1 MIEPILLPAL
11 LIGVFAGILT
21 GLMGSSGVAVVVPG
35 MILLGYSAHQ
45 AIGISLAVDMFASIV
60 VTLVYQRHKSVN
72 LREGIWIAL
81 TAVLGAQIGSRLSA
95 FVPGAGISGGFGV
108 FTIISAIFFWRFGTQ
123 SNLNWLQTSRFTSQ
137 LERHAMAAS
146 AVIGLVIGAF
156 SGMFGAGGGMMFMFA
171 LILLGY
177 DLHHAVGT
185 STLIMGLTTASG
197 ALGHAMIGNL
207 PLLPMIGASLGTI
220 LSGSLASRFANQ
232 INEQALGRVIA
243 VVFGIMGLFTIL
255 SQRI

>member
-1 MIEPILLPAL
+1 
-11 LIGVFAGILT
+11 
-21 GLMGSSGVAVVVPG
+21 
-35 MILLGYSAHQ
+35 
-45 AIGISLAVDMFASIV
+45 
-60 VTLVYQRHKSVN
+60 
-72 LREGIWIAL
+72 
-81 TAVLGAQIGSRLSA
+81 
-95 FVPGAGISGGFGV
+95 
-108 FTIISAIFFWRFGTQ
+108 
-123 SNLNWLQTSRFTSQ
+123 
-137 LERHAMAAS
+137 
-146 AVIGLVIGAF
+146 
-156 SGMFGAGGGMMFMFA
+156 
-171 LILLGY
+171 
-177 DLHHAVGT
+177 VGT